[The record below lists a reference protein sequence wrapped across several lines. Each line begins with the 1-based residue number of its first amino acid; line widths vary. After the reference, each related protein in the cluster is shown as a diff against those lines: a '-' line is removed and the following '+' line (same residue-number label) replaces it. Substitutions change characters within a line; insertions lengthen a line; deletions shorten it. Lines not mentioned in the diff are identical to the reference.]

1 MGLGP
6 YAIFVLV
13 AGSGSLRVLLLL
25 LICSFCLSVS
35 LLSVCGVVHLLLLL
49 LVCWLL
55 YLLELD
61 GHFRHSTVT
70 PPHYCSYR
78 WSICPQIHHIVRRR
92 SSKEL
97 SFVES
102 GLRFCCN
109 DFVVKILLYGFVSQ
123 SLFSLCSSPGSWQL
137 KLRYEC
143 TKHCSFSGC
152 FYLLPGFHFQFM
164 PKGTFKLCC
173 FYPATPR
180 LSHLSI

>member
-1 MGLGP
+1 MNF
-6 YAIFVLV
+6 AIT
-13 AGSGSLRVLLLL
+13 SKKRLRT
-25 LICSFCLSVS
+25 LSV
-35 LLSVCGVVHLLLLL
+35 
-49 LVCWLL
+49 
-55 YLLELD
+55 
-61 GHFRHSTVT
+61 RHSAVFPFTTGRVYSVYYIPT
-70 PPHYCSYR
+70 GKGVFEEVGTNN
-78 WSICPQIHHIVRRR
+78 IIHHIYIVRRR